1 MFDMVRQS
9 TRLNTRS
16 TGMASRGR
24 TPLPRTFGI
33 RPSCAC
39 GGGCPRCRHAHP
51 PQTHLEVSQ
60 PGDALEREADRAAAQ
75 VLRTPAPSESQDAR
89 KDAGLRLSRYAGGA
103 AHSSFEAPSVVSD
116 VVSSPGEPLD
126 IATREFMEPRFG
138 HDLGHVRIHR
148 DEPAVASARS
158 VNARAYTVGTHIA
171 FGAGEYAP
179 SGEAGKRLLAHEL
192 THVLQQTGS
201 GTIAVQRRE
210 GKYPDPVAPWTYQG
224 VTYQYP
230 YTILKPTKLNP
241 KGPFSA
247 AILDLISRTYFDAGL
262 VTCPSSGRGTTN
274 RQCGTPRFGARY
286 ARLILQLLESSA
298 DFVDMAAKLDAFYA
312 DDKNPGFRIFEPVVT
327 AEAGSKFV
335 RAGVPYQA
343 GTAAKASAED
353 VDVIMIDASVDPRM
367 EMGNTKAPP
376 AEVAAAFVNAL
387 VHEAVHAF
395 RRVSALTKGG
405 LKGSMQEELETRRK
419 SSDILKGISSA
430 SSDKSVK
437 NELAGHVKA
446 IGASSLTLKSVAL
459 SITSGDKITYL
470 ESFFVDV
477 AFDEL
482 FEQYSKTSPDLIPGL
497 TDLDHP
503 TAVSLADAS
512 EYETTLLGLIDRA
525 SERREVLID
534 RDVSLRE
541 EAGGVQ
547 SPLRTKEH
555 PAILTA
561 AEALRL
567 IKLVGRT
574 GTLKDLRDEAKD
586 VKKFSPAGRAVFF
599 HVLLMKA
606 SLIKQSLKEEHQ
618 NAGLA
623 PTSTAHEKL
632 SNDLAKKYLGE
643 TKPYDTLK

>member
-1 MFDMVRQS
+1 
-9 TRLNTRS
+9 
-16 TGMASRGR
+16 
-24 TPLPRTFGI
+24 
-33 RPSCAC
+33 
-39 GGGCPRCRHAHP
+39 
-51 PQTHLEVSQ
+51 VSQ

-89 KDAGLRLSRYAGGA
+89 NDAGLRLSRYAAGA
-103 AHSSFEAPSVVSD
+103 AHSSLEAPSVVSD
-116 VVSSPGEPLD
+116 VVRSPGEPLD

-138 HDLGHVRIHR
+138 HDLGHVRVHR
-148 DEPAVASARS
+148 DEDAAASARS

-210 GKYPDPVAPWTYQG
+210 GKYPNPVAPWTYQG

-230 YTILKPTKLNP
+230 YTTLKPTKLNP
-241 KGPFSA
+241 KGPFAA
-247 AILDLISRTYFDAGL
+247 AILDLISRIYFDDPGQCMETRPGSKAKL
-262 VTCPSSGRGTTN
+262 CP
-274 RQCGTPRFGARY
+274 PARFGARY

-298 DFVDMAAKLDAFYA
+298 DYVDMAAKLDAFYA

-335 RAGVPYQA
+335 PAGAAYQA
-343 GTAAKASAED
+343 GTATKASTEN
-353 VDVIMIDASVDPRM
+353 VDVIMIDESVDPRM
-367 EMGNTKAPP
+367 QAGNATAPD
-376 AEVAAAFVNAL
+376 AQVAAAFVNAL
-387 VHEAVHAF
+387 VHETVHAF
-395 RRVSALTKGG
+395 RRVSMLTKGG
-405 LKGSMQEELETRRK
+405 LKGSMQEEFETRRK
-419 SSDILKGISSA
+419 SSDILKGMSSA

-437 NELAGHVKA
+437 TELAGHVKA
-446 IGASSLTLKSVAL
+446 IGASSLTLKNVAL

-482 FEQYSKTSPDLIPGL
+482 VEEYSKSDPDLIPGL

-503 TAVSLADAS
+503 TAVSLADAN

-525 SERREVLID
+525 SEKREVLID
-534 RDVSLRE
+534 RDLSLRE

-547 SPLRTKEH
+547 SPLRTKAH